1 MTSPK
6 RHLIPLILVAFF
18 AIQAPLALAGF
29 GDILEG
35 VKKAVGLGGELSE
48 SKIIEGLKE
57 ALEIGTDNAVKLVS
71 KTDGYYK
78 NSKIKIP
85 LPGAVKKVE
94 KVLRAVG
101 YGEKVDAFEMSM
113 NRAAEKAAPEA
124 KALFWDT
131 IKKMSFTD
139 ARKILEGRENEATLY
154 FEEKTRDRLT
164 ETFTPIVHGA
174 MSTVGVTRYY
184 QELDAKLRSVPF
196 ADRMSFDL
204 DKYVTDKGLDGLFL
218 MLAEEERKIRED
230 PAARVT
236 DLLKEV
242 FGK

>member
-1 MTSPK
+1 M
-6 RHLIPLILVAFF
+6 
-18 AIQAPLALAGF
+18 
-29 GDILEG
+29 
-35 VKKAVGLGGELSE
+35 
-48 SKIIEGLKE
+48 KIIQGLKE
-57 ALEIGTDNAVKLVS
+57 ALEVGTGNAVQVVS
-71 KTDGYYK
+71 KVNGYYR
-78 NSKIKIP
+78 NPQIKIP
-85 LPGAVKKVE
+85 LPENVRKVE
-94 KVLRAVG
+94 RTLRSVG
-101 YGEKVDAFEMSM
+101 FGYKVDEFSQSM

-139 ARKILEGRENEATLY
+139 ARKIFDGRENEATLY
-154 FEEKTRDRLT
+154 FEEQTRDRLA
-164 ETFTPIVHGA
+164 ETFSPIVHKT

-184 QELDAKLRSVPF
+184 QELDAKVRTIPF
-196 ADRMSFDL
+196 ADSMSFDL

-230 PAARVT
+230 PASRVT